1 MKKTFFAAA
10 LVVLAA
16 AVACSDKSPSPAA
29 PTSTPVAVDDSDA
42 AADGSTLKV
51 TAPGPTA
58 PLNGAILSDFE
69 VTLRIAA
76 STAKFVSGPMPFAY
90 RFELIRNG
98 TVVESARD
106 TNLLAWKPK
115 ATLESNAQYSWH
127 ARAEQGTLVGPWS
140 PTWTFTTPDQP
151 PGYIVAGELYDPLFD
166 GKTVGDINGSATFI
180 PGIGL
185 RLNSHASHVKYVLP
199 ATMVSGQM
207 SVLVTNVRT
216 NTEGGKTKIMS
227 MCESPCVGAANLT
240 VNDRRFTIEK
250 RGDPPGIIAWRVI
263 TSNDQIDT
271 VGQQRVSREF
281 NPSKW
286 YLWTARWG
294 SNRFDLTIDEDG
306 ASGRRIYSFGKN
318 YRGTYD
324 PNQHFAYL
332 GAPLGRAGASDATVP
347 DMTAK
352 QLWISTRPRPA
363 FANK

>member
-16 AVACSDKSPSPAA
+16 AVACSDTSPSPAA
-29 PTSTPVAVDDSDA
+29 PTSTPVAVNDSDA

-51 TAPGPTA
+51 TAPGPVA

-90 RFELIRNG
+90 RYELIRNG

-127 ARAEQGTLVGPWS
+127 ARAEQGTLFGPWS

-151 PGYIVAGELYDPLFD
+151 PGYMVPGEVYDPLFD
-166 GKTVGDINGSATFI
+166 GKTVGDINGSVTFV
-180 PGIGL
+180 PGIGA
-185 RLNSHASHVKYVLP
+185 RLNGFLSHIEYVLP
-199 ATMVSGQM
+199 STMVSGQI
-207 SVLVTNVRT
+207 SVLVTNVAT
-216 NTEGGKTKIMS
+216 NTEGGKTKIMAMREGRS
-227 MCESPCVGAANLT
+227 DLT
-240 VNDRRFTIEK
+240 TNDRRFTIEK

-271 VGQQRVSREF
+271 VGRERVERDFS
-281 NPSKW
+281 PSKW

-294 SNRFDLTIDEDG
+294 NNRFDLTIDENG
-306 ASGRRIYSFGKN
+306 ASGKRIYSFGKN
-318 YRGTYD
+318 YKGTYD
-324 PNQHFAYL
+324 PTPHLAYL
-332 GAPLGRAGASDATVP
+332 GAPPGRAGADDATVP
-347 DMTAK
+347 GMTAK